1 MRKLNC
7 CKINRMSYQNNKKI
21 KRLLINNQIYLS
33 KKLTIY
39 KMKNRT
45 MKNIL
50 NSKIGIRNQIDIS
63 NDIKYIIN

>member
-39 KMKNRT
+39 KMKN
-45 MKNIL
+45 IL
-50 NSKIGIRNQIDIS
+50 NSKIGIRNQIDIM
-63 NDIKYIIN
+63 NDIKYIFN

>member
-39 KMKNRT
+39 KMKN
-45 MKNIL
+45 IL
-50 NSKIGIRNQIDIS
+50 NSKIGIRNQIDIL
-63 NDIKYIIN
+63 NDIKYIFN